1 MTTTP
6 AAWHPDP
13 AGSGRLRWWDG
24 TQWTDHY
31 QDGAPQQPTRDPG
44 ILWEAVGK
52 PLTGVG
58 AGKYRLTSEFL
69 FFERGTLSKT
79 TQQIPI
85 AEVHDVD
92 ARQSVAQRARGIGT
106 ITLTVQRT
114 SGPETVLLEDVPGHQ
129 DGVAAINAAAR
140 AERERLQARANTQ
153 TFQHSGHGQAPVS
166 VPPSVA
172 PSAPSAPAPSGQQVG
187 GTTSDEVLATLERLG
202 KLRDAG
208 VVTPEEFEA
217 KKAELLARL

>member
-31 QDGAPQQPTRDPG
+31 QDTAPAQEPTAPRDPDT
-44 ILWEAVGK
+44 LWEAVGK

-58 AGKYRLTSEFL
+58 GGRYRLTREFL

-79 TQQIPI
+79 SQQIPI

-92 ARQSVAQRARGIGT
+92 ARQSIAQRARGIGT
-106 ITLTVQRT
+106 ITLTVHRT

-129 DGVAAINAAAR
+129 EGVSAINAAAR
-140 AERERLQARANTQ
+140 AERERLQTRANTQ
-153 TFQHSGHGQAPVS
+153 TFQHSGHGQSPVY
-166 VPPSVA
+166 A
-172 PSAPSAPAPSGQQVG
+172 PSALAPAPAPSGQPVG
-187 GTTSDEVLATLERLG
+187 GTTADDVLATLERLG
-202 KLRDAG
+202 TLRDAG
-208 VVTPEEFEA
+208 VVTAEEFEA